1 MPDTSFHLYYAVEEA
16 NLSHRDSNQV
26 SGCRGTGAGNREN
39 FHCHGNA
46 IHLASGTYWS
56 GE

>member
-1 MPDTSFHLYYAVEEA
+1 MPDTSFHLYYAVEEV
-16 NLSHRDSNQV
+16 NLSHRDGNQV
-26 SGCRGTGAGNREN
+26 SGCLGTGAGNREN